1 MESFLA
7 KSSMTIILLLLIA
20 SAFPIESRAGSPG
33 WLKSLLKLR
42 ALVSDRNTVESSFK
56 KIKVIESYKNGELE
70 VVNYKLKQGRLRVV
84 YSGGD
89 CGNYYDYRVAKGTVI
104 DASIFVSDGL
114 RLSERNLKFN
124 RNEMTLFV
132 DDGGTEQ
139 YTDESN
145 GIGYGIQRGLLDNIV
160 IKPRKI
166 DAGARCDAVE
176 DRK

>member
-1 MESFLA
+1 MRQSMNAVFL
-7 KSSMTIILLLLIA
+7 TILFVPVT
-20 SAFPIESRAGSPG
+20 AFAGNLD
-33 WLKSLLKLR
+33 WLTSLLKIR
-42 ALVSDRNTVESSFK
+42 ALVTDRNIVESSFK

-104 DASIFVSDGL
+104 EASFFVSDGL
-114 RLSERNLKFN
+114 RLAEKNLKFN

-145 GIGYGIQRGLLDNIV
+145 GIGYGLQRGFLDNIV

-166 DAGARCDAVE
+166 DAGTRCDAVE